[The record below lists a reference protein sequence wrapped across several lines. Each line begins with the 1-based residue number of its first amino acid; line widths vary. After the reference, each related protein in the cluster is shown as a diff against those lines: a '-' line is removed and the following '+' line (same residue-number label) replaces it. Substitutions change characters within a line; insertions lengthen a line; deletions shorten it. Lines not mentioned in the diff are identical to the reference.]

1 MKNLNQT
8 KNYLTEEINQNE
20 LMSEKHNKVYGVLNY
35 IECLLILIFT
45 VTRCIYISS
54 FASLVGFPI
63 GIKNSAIALK
73 ICVKTSGIKKCEWI
87 TEKKEKKS
95 ISHNEFVL
103 IYNVPKDF
111 DDINEEIGN

>member
-20 LMSEKHNKVYGVLNY
+20 LMSEKHNKVYGVLSY

-45 VTRCIYISS
+45 VTRCICISS

-73 ICVKTSGIKKCEWI
+73 ICVKTSGIKKYEWI
-87 TEKKEKKS
+87 IEKKRKKK
-95 ISHNEFVL
+95 V
-103 IYNVPKDF
+103 
-111 DDINEEIGN
+111 